1 MGARF
6 RALAVWAWA
15 LPLGAAAIGADMPA
29 WEAGGIMA
37 SLADAGTS
45 SRDARRDAIAA
56 IPLER
61 MSESDRQNVERGLR
75 TATLYRRL
83 PATTITCSA
92 ELLDFLLTKPETLVD
107 VWRTLGIS
115 RLSLD
120 PAGPAQWRL
129 ADGYGTTGLVRLVHR
144 SRTDRGGVAVYQ
156 GRGGYEGSLAPKPLT
171 GSCVVVVRHAAAEA
185 TADGTPRQTVQI
197 DAFLDVDGLGLE
209 IVTRTL
215 QPLIVRS
222 AAANVHE
229 ICLFVTQFTAA
240 GRRNPAG
247 IVRLTERLARTEP
260 TDRARLARL
269 ACTGRGSSR
278 GGTDAGHDVGPELA
292 ARWMTKEQL
301 DALSR
306 R

>member
-6 RALAVWAWA
+6 RALTVWALA

-37 SLADAGTS
+37 SLADAGSS

-61 MSESDRQNVERGLR
+61 LSEADRQNVERGLR
-75 TATLYRRL
+75 SATLYRRL
-83 PATTITCSA
+83 PATTVTCSA
-92 ELLDFLLTKPETLVD
+92 DLLDFLLAKPETIVD

-115 RLSLD
+115 GLSLD
-120 PAGPAQWRL
+120 PAGPGQWRL

-144 SRTDRGGVAVYQ
+144 GRSDRGGVAVYQ
-156 GRGGYEGSLAPKPLT
+156 GRGGYEGPLSPKPLT
-171 GSCVVVVRHAAAEA
+171 GSCVVVVRHAPTTAA
-185 TADGTPRQTVQI
+185 TDGRPRQTVQI

-229 ICLFVTQFTAA
+229 ICLFVTQFAAA
-240 GRRNPAG
+240 GQRNPSG
-247 IVRLTERLARTEP
+247 IVRLTERLARTP
-260 TDRARLARL
+260 PKDRSQLARL
-269 ACTGRGSSR
+269 ACSGSSR
-278 GGTDAGHDVGPELA
+278 GGGDAADDVGPELA
-292 ARWMTKEQL
+292 ARWMTAEQL
-301 DALSR
+301 EALR
-306 R
+306 IR